1 MARNH
6 SVKFVCKSSCLLKP
20 KKINKIVK
28 PNQKKPLSLFM
39 FATLALGGYANIGGT
54 RNFSSYGNSTSIGV
68 GVGGASLGVAF

>member
-1 MARNH
+1 
-6 SVKFVCKSSCLLKP
+6 
-20 KKINKIVK
+20 
-28 PNQKKPLSLFM
+28 M